1 MQVLSQELLQKYQNT
16 GAAYEIFHSYHP
28 LEDTNNK
35 LVYKKTVPDNL
46 KQHVEEPVQQPNN
59 PQNNNGTPA
68 TDQTP
73 QNENSYA
80 YGNGT
85 QQPNANDHGSH
96 SSFVKIP
103 PRKTTQESSVQNTRT
118 SQVPTEYDS
127 QNSTANTNDQP
138 QSHTFTMPNLNENT
152 TTDQTDPNFQE
163 ENTVPPETAVN
174 EQSQH
179 FRANNYQAQ
188 PTNDQPDYPV
198 KAEQTQASPSV
209 LPNRQLPNQDRQV
222 DTRPHSVLAK
232 EVAKSNRINKINDE
246 NAELYE
252 QIAHVSQELNWIHKV
267 NSFELAYKKDLRNL
281 PIPALRVFN
290 IENTEEMI
298 LPFNDGSLLH
308 DVSSITI
315 TRDMVIMLLFRNN
328 TPLKLVPES
337 WYNNGNNRDILIK
350 NGFNYFYKS
359 VDAKQ
364 LKETLKLLSVN
375 YSSTPEFTQFIL
387 KTMPF
392 VPIQSN

>member
-28 LEDTNNK
+28 LEDANNK

-46 KQHVEEPVQQPNN
+46 KQHVEKPVQQPNN

-103 PRKTTQESSVQNTRT
+103 PSKTTQESSVQNTRT
-118 SQVPTEYDS
+118 NQVPTEYDS

-163 ENTVPPETAVN
+163 DNTVPPETTVN
-174 EQSQH
+174 EQPQH

-188 PTNDQPDYPV
+188 PTNEQPDYPV
-198 KAEQTQASPSV
+198 KTEQTQASPSV
-209 LPNRQLPNQDRQV
+209 SPNRQLPNQDRQI

-232 EVAKSNRINKINDE
+232 EVAKSNRINTINDE

-252 QIAHVSQELNWIHKV
+252 QIAHVSQELDWIHKV

-290 IENTEEMI
+290 IENSEEMI

-328 TPLKLVPES
+328 TPLKLVPEG

>member
-28 LEDTNNK
+28 LEDANNK

-46 KQHVEEPVQQPNN
+46 KQHVEKPVQQPNN

-103 PRKTTQESSVQNTRT
+103 PSKTTQESSVQNTRT
-118 SQVPTEYDS
+118 NQVPTEYDS

-163 ENTVPPETAVN
+163 DNTVPPETTVN
-174 EQSQH
+174 EQPQH

-188 PTNDQPDYPV
+188 PTNEQPDYPV
-198 KAEQTQASPSV
+198 KTEQTQASPSV
-209 LPNRQLPNQDRQV
+209 SPNRQLPNQDRQI

-232 EVAKSNRINKINDE
+232 EVAKSNRINTINDE

-252 QIAHVSQELNWIHKV
+252 QIAHVSQELDWIHKV

-290 IENTEEMI
+290 IENSEEMI

-328 TPLKLVPES
+328 TPLKLVPEG

-364 LKETLKLLSVN
+364 LKETLKCKLL
-375 YSSTPEFTQFIL
+375 
-387 KTMPF
+387 
-392 VPIQSN
+392 